1 LIPSPFTRIPSPVKV
16 YTLLTTSNRFALP
29 GFVKACKAL
38 NTTGVT
44 VFAMPQSFSPDPETS
59 TRISQQISDLTRK
72 ESDAA
77 SQRDYVLASQIRGDI
92 TSLEGQIK
100 ELQEQ
105 ASAYYVQETTPIKD
119 ILATVVLDREAWE
132 GDDPV
137 TEEFFPNQITHIS
150 TKLLSTGIRNQ
161 KHVTPLHKRTYI
173 PLGSL
178 EFSPSQLVAQVA
190 VVPMAMDSVVG
201 DVSQSETP
209 PSGLQAADDYLVD
222 LLEPETTSN
231 DGIPNSLSPNQRSF
245 VEAILKKEASNFAQ
259 ASNVAGLS
267 PSSTKKVVT
276 DITKKWPEFPQFISA
291 YIKIENEPQTL
302 EEV

>member
-1 LIPSPFTRIPSPVKV
+1 MKV

-29 GFVKACKAL
+29 GFVKLCRELKS
-38 NTTGVT
+38 TGVT
-44 VFAMPQSFSPDPETS
+44 ILAPPQCFAPDPQTAAK
-59 TRISQQISDLTRK
+59 IQQQITDLSKK

-77 SQRDYVLASQIRGDI
+77 QNKVYTQAAAIRQQITLLDQ
-92 TSLEGQIK
+92 SLKQ
-100 ELQEQ
+100 LQEQ
-105 ASAYYVQETTPIKD
+105 ASAYYIQETKPIQD
-119 ILATVVLDREAWE
+119 ILATVVLDRDSWK
-132 GDDPV
+132 GDALV
-137 TEEFFPNQITHIS
+137 TEENFPDQINHIS
-150 TKLLSTGIRNQ
+150 TKLLSTGIRGN

>member
-1 LIPSPFTRIPSPVKV
+1 MLPEHFTRIPSPVKV
-16 YTLLTTSNRFALP
+16 YTLLTTTNRFGLP
-29 GFVKACKAL
+29 AFVKACKAL

-44 VFAMPQSFSPDPETS
+44 VFAMPQSFAPDTETS

-77 SQRDYVLASQIRGDI
+77 AKRDYVLASQIRGDI

-137 TEEFFPNQITHIS
+137 TEEFFPDQINHIS
-150 TKLLSTGIRNQ
+150 QRLLSTGIRNH
-161 KHVTPLHKRTYI
+161 KHVTPLHKRIFI

-178 EFSPSQLVAQVA
+178 EISFSQPVAQVA

-201 DVSQSETP
+201 DFSQIETP
-209 PSGLQAADDYLVD
+209 PSGPQAAD
-222 LLEPETTSN
+222 EPSQFISN
-231 DGIPNSLSPNQRSF
+231 TLDDDGLPESLSPNQKSF
-245 VEAILKKEASNFAQ
+245 VQAIIRKEATNFAQ

-267 PSSTKKVVT
+267 PSSTKKVIT
-276 DITKKWPEFPQFISA
+276 DITKKWPEFPKFIA
-291 YIKIENEPQTL
+291 EFIKVSDAE
-302 EEV
+302 

>member
-1 LIPSPFTRIPSPVKV
+1 MIPSHFTPIPSTVKV
-16 YTLLTTSNRFALP
+16 YTLLTTTNRFGLP
-29 GFVKACKAL
+29 AFVKACKAL

-44 VFAMPQSFSPDPETS
+44 VFTMPQSFAPDPETS

-77 SQRDYVLASQIRGDI
+77 AKRDYVLASQIRGDI

-105 ASAYYVQETTPIKD
+105 ASAYYVQETASIQD
-119 ILATVVLDREAWE
+119 LLATVVLDREAWE

-137 TEEFFPNQITHIS
+137 TEENFPNQINHIS
-150 TKLLSTGIRNQ
+150 TRLLSAGIRNH
-161 KHVTPLHKRTYI
+161 KHVTPLHKRTFI

-178 EFSPSQLVAQVA
+178 EFSSSQPVAQVA

-201 DVSQSETP
+201 DFSQSETP
-209 PSGLQAADDYLVD
+209 PSGLQAVEEPSQFITNTLDD
-222 LLEPETTSN
+222 
-231 DGIPNSLSPNQRSF
+231 DGLPDSLSPNQKSF
-245 VEAILKKEASNFAQ
+245 VQAIIRKEATNFAQ

-276 DITKKWPEFPQFISA
+276 DITKKWPDFPKFIAEF
-291 YIKIENEPQTL
+291 IKVTDAE
-302 EEV
+302 